1 LEAPASVARDFVGAR
16 KEPEVPS
23 NTFSWFVREALRR
36 IWVSKRTSF
45 VAVAMIA
52 ISLLIVGVFLLVAEN
67 LGRAA
72 AQWQGKS
79 RIVIYLEPTATPQD
93 TKAVD
98 AFLAARPELARRR
111 LVTREEALARF
122 KSYFS
127 NLSEVVGQLDD
138 NPFPPSYEVEIDPR
152 LAQSRG
158 LVNNITILRAMTG
171 VEQVQYDWEWL
182 TRLRRLVNI
191 INVIGLVAG
200 GILGIAACFT
210 IANVIRLTMLLYREE
225 IEIMRLVGATERIIR
240 GPFLLEGILQG
251 TIGGALAVALL
262 YALYELSRR
271 SLAPSSSILWSF
283 LFLGFL
289 PWQKLAALV
298 AGGMFAGWFGS
309 WLSVRSRDDA

>member
-1 LEAPASVARDFVGAR
+1 MPRDFISAR

-23 NTFSWFVREALRR
+23 NTFSYFVREAVRR

-52 ISLLIVGVFLLVAEN
+52 ISLLIVGSFLLVAEN

-79 RIVIYLEPTATPQD
+79 RIVIYLDTNVTPQQVR
-93 TKAVD
+93 AVD
-98 AFLAARPELARRR
+98 AYLGARPELARRH
-111 LVTREEALARF
+111 LVTREEALTRF
-122 KSYFS
+122 KSYFA
-127 NLSEVVGQLDD
+127 NLSEVVGQLDE

-158 LVNNITILRAMTG
+158 LVNNITALRAMAG
-171 VEQVQYDWEWL
+171 VDQVQYDWEWL
-182 TRLRRLVNI
+182 SRLRRLVNI
-191 INVIGLVAG
+191 INIIGLVAG
-200 GILGIAACFT
+200 GILGIAAAFT
-210 IANVIRLTMLLYREE
+210 IANVIRLTMMLYREE

-240 GPFLLEGILQG
+240 GPFLIEGLLQG
-251 TIGGALAVALL
+251 TIGGLVAVALL
-262 YALYELSRR
+262 FGLYETARR

-309 WLSVRSRDDA
+309 WLSVRERDPE

>member
-1 LEAPASVARDFVGAR
+1 VPRELISAR

-23 NTFSWFVREALRR
+23 NTFSYFFREALRR

-52 ISLLIVGVFLLVAEN
+52 ISLLIVGSFLLVAEN

-79 RIVIYLEPTATPQD
+79 RIVIYLDSTATPQQS
-93 TKAVD
+93 AAID
-98 AFLAARPELARRR
+98 AYLGARPELARRK

-122 KSYFS
+122 KSYFA
-127 NLSEVVGQLDD
+127 NLSEVVGQLDE

-158 LVNNITILRAMTG
+158 LVNNITALRSMAG
-171 VEQVQYDWEWL
+171 VDQVQYDWEWL

-200 GILGIAACFT
+200 GILGVAAAFT
-210 IANVIRLTMLLYREE
+210 IANVIRLTMMLYREE

-240 GPFLLEGILQG
+240 GPFLIEGFLQG
-251 TIGGALAVALL
+251 TLGGIVAVTLL
-262 YALYELSRR
+262 FALYELARR

-289 PWQKLAALV
+289 PWQKIAALV

-309 WLSVRSRDDA
+309 WLSVRERSE

>member
-1 LEAPASVARDFVGAR
+1 MPRDFVTAR

-23 NTFSWFVREALRR
+23 NTFSWFFREAVRR

-52 ISLLIVGVFLLVAEN
+52 ISLLIVGTFLLVAEN

-72 AQWQGKS
+72 AQWQGRS
-79 RIVIYLEPTATPQD
+79 RIVIYLEPTATPQEAQ
-93 TKAVD
+93 AVD
-98 AFLAARPELARRR
+98 AFLAARPELAKRRF
-111 LVTREEALARF
+111 VSREEALARF
-122 KSYFS
+122 KSYFA

-138 NPFPPSYEVEIDPR
+138 NPFPPSYEVEVDPR

-158 LVNNITILRAMTG
+158 LVNNIALLRAMGG

-182 TRLRRLVNI
+182 TRLRRLVNV
-191 INVIGLVAG
+191 INIIGLVTG

-240 GPFLLEGILQG
+240 GPFLLEGFLQG
-251 TIGGALAVALL
+251 TIGGVFAVVLL
-262 YALYELSRR
+262 FGLYEVSRR

-289 PWQKLAALV
+289 PWQKIAALI

-309 WLSVRSRDDA
+309 WLSVRTRDEE